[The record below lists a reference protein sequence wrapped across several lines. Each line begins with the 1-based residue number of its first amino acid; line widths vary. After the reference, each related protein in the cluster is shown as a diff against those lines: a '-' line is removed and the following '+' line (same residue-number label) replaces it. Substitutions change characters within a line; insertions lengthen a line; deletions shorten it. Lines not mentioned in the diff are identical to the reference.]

1 MIANLTVL
9 KTFVAVMDCGSVVSA
24 AKLRGYSAA
33 AVSRQMGWLQ
43 KRLGVRLF
51 VPDGRSI
58 KPTPEAYEFLDRCR
72 GLVEEVRRFESY
84 ASGFGADPIASGG
97 VR

>member
-1 MIANLTVL
+1 MIANLNVL

-24 AKLRGYSAA
+24 ARDRGYSAA

-43 KRLGVRLF
+43 RRLGVRLF

-58 KPTPEAYEFLDRCR
+58 KPTPEAFEFLERCR
-72 GLVEEVRRFESY
+72 GLVDEVSRFESF
-84 ASGFGADPIASGG
+84 ASGFAAVPAGGG